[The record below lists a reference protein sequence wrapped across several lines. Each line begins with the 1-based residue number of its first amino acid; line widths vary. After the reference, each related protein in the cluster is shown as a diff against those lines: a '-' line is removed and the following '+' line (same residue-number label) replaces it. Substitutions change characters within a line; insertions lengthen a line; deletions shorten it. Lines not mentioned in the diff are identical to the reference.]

1 MLWWMYVIFVLRT
14 LYQFGCR
21 KRWKLHY
28 LTQNNSRTFQPAQ
41 EIERGKILQTYTASA
56 LNEWMDGWSRI
67 HLHHVWTS
75 YLRHLK
81 ILLSIVHHFIPP
93 DFALLRYSSS
103 SCSFSKNHSLHKLKC
118 WMKALSWRHIILSW
132 AQKHLHPCRDNRTE
146 SLWIVENCIILAASH
161 NNAIPAKLHTTQQ
174 QHVRYRFLLQSSNI
188 WSKWRNNS
196 IWMSTGNLRSLVVA
210 TVAMHIKL
218 WFIFNSNFTNKPV
231 FFVHINWM

>member
-1 MLWWMYVIFVLRT
+1 MKTSLFNTEQQPYISASPRNREGKKFCRHTQHLHWMN
-14 LYQFGCR
+14 G
-21 KRWKLHY
+21 
-28 LTQNNSRTFQPAQ
+28 
-41 EIERGKILQTYTASA
+41 
-56 LNEWMDGWSRI
+56 WMDGRAYI
-67 HLHHVWTS
+67 YIYVHVWTS
-75 YLRHLK
+75 YLRQLK

-103 SCSFSKNHSLHKLKC
+103 FCSFSKNHSLHKLKC
-118 WMKALSWRHIILSW
+118 WMKTLSWRHIILSW

-174 QHVRYRFLLQSSNI
+174 QHVQYRFLLQSSNI

-196 IWMSTGNLRSLVVA
+196 IWMSTDNLRSLVVA